1 MSESP
6 AAPPGAGASPP
17 ETRRGFIADL
27 SLSAVVAGFV
37 TVLVGYTSSAVIV
50 FEAARAAGADA
61 ATVAS
66 WMWALGLGMG
76 LTCIGL
82 SLRYR
87 TPVVTAWSTPGAALL
102 VTSAPGVPL
111 PVLYGAFVATGLLIL
126 VAGVT
131 GGFERAMSR
140 VPLSLA
146 SGMLA
151 GVLLRFGLDAFGA
164 VRTEPVLVIAM
175 FAAWLLGRRFWPRYS
190 VVGALGVGIAL
201 CAWAGSLRFTEV
213 PLALATPVFV
223 APALS
228 WPALISVTTPLFV
241 VTMASQNI
249 PGVATMRAHGYSTPI
264 SPVIAWTGV
273 ATTLLAPFGAFG
285 LNLAAITAAICMGRE
300 AHEDARRRY
309 MASVAAGAFYVL
321 LGLFGATVGAL
332 LAAFPRELV
341 VAIAGL
347 ALVGTIANGLATAAK
362 DEAEREAAIVTF
374 LVTAS
379 GLTLWGVGAAFWGLV
394 AGLVVR
400 AVFSWKRPA
409 R

>member
-6 AAPPGAGASPP
+6 TAPPAPV
-17 ETRRGFIADL
+17 ERRGFIADL

-131 GGFERAMSR
+131 GAFERVMSR

-151 GVLLRFGLDAFGA
+151 G
-164 VRTEPVLVIAM
+164 
-175 FAAWLLGRRFWPRYS
+175 
-190 VVGALGVGIAL
+190 
-201 CAWAGSLRFTEV
+201 
-213 PLALATPVFV
+213 
-223 APALS
+223 
-228 WPALISVTTPLFV
+228 
-241 VTMASQNI
+241 
-249 PGVATMRAHGYSTPI
+249 
-264 SPVIAWTGV
+264 
-273 ATTLLAPFGAFG
+273 
-285 LNLAAITAAICMGRE
+285 
-300 AHEDARRRY
+300 
-309 MASVAAGAFYVL
+309 
-321 LGLFGATVGAL
+321 
-332 LAAFPRELV
+332 
-341 VAIAGL
+341 
-347 ALVGTIANGLATAAK
+347 
-362 DEAEREAAIVTF
+362 
-374 LVTAS
+374 
-379 GLTLWGVGAAFWGLV
+379 
-394 AGLVVR
+394 
-400 AVFSWKRPA
+400 
-409 R
+409 